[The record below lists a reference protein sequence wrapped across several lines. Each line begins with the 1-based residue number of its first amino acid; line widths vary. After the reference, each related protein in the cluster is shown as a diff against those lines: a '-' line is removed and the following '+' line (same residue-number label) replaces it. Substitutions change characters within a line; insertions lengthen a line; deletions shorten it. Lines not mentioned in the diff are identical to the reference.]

1 MLHDRGDAT
10 FAARLLASL
19 QKDAMLTVGDNE
31 PDRMDLID
39 YTVPRHAYPS
49 RRLYV
54 ELKLRQ
60 DLIASEAGQSCWAS
74 RLAKELDATSA

>member
-1 MLHDRGDAT
+1 MLHDRGDAS

-49 RRLYV
+49 RRPYV
-54 ELKLRQ
+54 ELKMRQ
-60 DLIASEAGQSCWAS
+60 DLIASEAGQSWWAS
-74 RLAKELDATSA
+74 RLAKELDATSP